1 MNFTDQIALIEAAA
15 GDSRKLALT
24 VLDLILASQQPEL
37 LRVIEAAAVLRWF
50 DEVHLAAVLDDDLR
64 PEVSTWFVALTRLAA
79 VEALPARKA
88 WNIHETTR
96 LALRNRIFA
105 NDPQRFTSLAA
116 RAMNAYIG
124 PRFSERIERAY
135 HSVAVDPAAYSGEI
149 RAVEYDARAK
159 PEQSL
164 ALAQALGEYVD
175 HDAWP
180 ASTRGWSVLFAAK
193 SYRPYR
199 TLTKTLQDCYSSLRS
214 FEQSGLG
221 EGIACALFE
230 LGESLVTRGQSGDAE
245 QALGYFERALQIRED
260 LLVADPQSAQAGRDV
275 SVSLNKLGDFLAQRS
290 QSGDAEQALGY
301 FERGLQIG
309 EGLLMANPQS
319 AQAGR
324 DVSVSLNKLGD
335 FLAQRGQSGDAEQTL
350 RYFERALK
358 IREDLLVA
366 DPQSAQAGRDVS
378 VCLNKLGD
386 FLAQRGQSGD
396 AVQALGY
403 FERALRIREVLLVA
417 NPQSAQAGRD
427 VSVCLNKLGDFLA
440 QRGQSGDAVQALG
453 YFERNLKISERLLMV
468 NPQLAQSGRDVW
480 VSLNKLGDLLAQ
492 RGQSGDAEQALG
504 YFERG
509 LQISERLLMAN
520 PQSAQA
526 ARDVLVSHQLM
537 SHFHQRH
544 GKAEDEITHKV
555 QSLAILDAFALAGR
569 PMNPQMRQLH
579 DHLKASFSKPGA

>member
-275 SVSLNKLGDFLAQRS
+275 SVCLDMLGDFLTKRG

-301 FERGLQIG
+301 FERALKIR
-309 EGLLMANPQS
+309 EDLLVADPRS
-319 AQAGR
+319 AQTGR
-324 DVSVSLNKLGD
+324 DVSVSLNTLGD